1 MVGEPRRVRSLS
13 RLPSRWRSPAPIG
26 CGSCPGRSRRRAL
39 LSIFVDDRVVLM
51 KDRILGLPRTV
62 FFLGLTSFFNDFS
75 SEMVASIFPA
85 FFISVLKTGA
95 ESLGLVE
102 GIADAAS
109 NLIKIYSGR
118 WSDRIER
125 RKIFAVAGYTLSDLT
140 RPFYVLAGSVGAVI
154 GLRLTDR
161 IGKGLRDS
169 PRDAL
174 ISLSTPKEEIGRS
187 FGYHRAMDTLGA
199 IVGPLVAYVIL
210 SYNPMAFNSIF
221 ITAFVIGL
229 LAVASLWLVQDI
241 RQTLQV
247 RHVEAFEGFSR
258 RVYGYLISIFILSIG
273 TLPMAVLLLK
283 TRDLGNSDRLDPA
296 LLCDLK
302 HLVRALFLARGTG
315 GRYLGNGKDHRHRVR
330 VFDTRVSRSR
340 SFLVARGI
348 SRWVSACRHF
358 LGIYRWRAAFA
369 PFGSRR
375 GSIPGNGLRLPE
387 CGGRVR
393 RAHCRCRG
401 RLRVATVQRHDG
413 TPYRS
418 RCHSSWAWRFPVRQH
433 AQRNGSY

>member
-1 MVGEPRRVRSLS
+1 
-13 RLPSRWRSPAPIG
+13 
-26 CGSCPGRSRRRAL
+26 
-39 LSIFVDDRVVLM
+39 M

-75 SEMVASIFPA
+75 SEMVSSIFPA

-118 WSDRIER
+118 WSDRVGR
-125 RKIFAVAGYTLSDLT
+125 RKVFAVAGYTLSDFT

-154 GLRLTDR
+154 SLRLTDR

-210 SYNPMAFNSIF
+210 SYNPMAFNSVF
-221 ITAFVIGL
+221 IVAFIVGL
-229 LAVASLWLVQDI
+229 LAIASLWLVQDI
-241 RQTLQV
+241 RQTVQV
-247 RHVEAFEGFSR
+247 QRVEVFEGFSR
-258 RVYGYLISIFILSIG
+258 RVYGYLIAIFILSIG

-283 TRDLGNSDRLDPA
+283 TRDLGLAIASIPLFYAISNISYALFSWPA
-296 LLCDLK
+296 GRAADAWGTGKIIVIGYGFLILGYLALVASSSLVVLAVGFLLVGIFSAFTDGVQRSHLS
-302 HLVRALFLARGTG
+302 HLVEDQYRGTAYGYLNAAVGFGALIAGIAG
-315 GRYLGNGKDHRHRVR
+315 GYVWQQFSDTMALIAGACVVGLG
-330 VFDTRVSRSR
+330 
-340 SFLVARGI
+340 LVAFMF
-348 SRWVSACRHF
+348 SSMTV
-358 LGIYRWRAAFA
+358 
-369 PFGSRR
+369 
-375 GSIPGNGLRLPE
+375 
-387 CGGRVR
+387 GR
-393 RAHCRCRG
+393 
-401 RLRVATVQRHDG
+401 
-413 TPYRS
+413 
-418 RCHSSWAWRFPVRQH
+418 
-433 AQRNGSY
+433 

>member
-1 MVGEPRRVRSLS
+1 
-13 RLPSRWRSPAPIG
+13 
-26 CGSCPGRSRRRAL
+26 
-39 LSIFVDDRVVLM
+39 M

-62 FFLGLTSFFNDFS
+62 FLLGLTSFFNDFS
-75 SEMVASIFPA
+75 SEMVSSIFPA

-125 RKIFAVAGYTLSDLT
+125 RKVFAVAGYTLSDFT

-199 IVGPLVAYVIL
+199 IVGPLVAYFIL

-221 ITAFVIGL
+221 ITAFSSDFWRLPAYGSCRTSDKL
-229 LAVASLWLVQDI
+229 FRCDASK
-241 RQTLQV
+241 RSP
-247 RHVEAFEGFSR
+247 GFSR
-258 RVYGYLISIFILSIG
+258 RVYGYLVSIFILSIG

-283 TRDLGNSDRLDPA
+283 TRDLSIAIASIPLFYAISNISY
-296 LLCDLK
+296 
-302 HLVRALFLARGTG
+302 ALFSWPA
-315 GRYLGNGKDHRHRVR
+315 GRAADSLGNGKDHRHRLW

-340 SFLVARGI
+340 SFLVVCGI
-348 SRWVSACRHF
+348 SSWVSAYRRV

-375 GSIPGNGLRLPE
+375 GSIPGHGLRLPQ

-393 RAHCRCRG
+393 RAHCRYRG
-401 RLRVATVQRHDG
+401 RLCVATVQRHNGAHCGACVIALGLAVFLYAVAVSAEYITHG
-413 TPYRS
+413 T
-418 RCHSSWAWRFPVRQH
+418 A
-433 AQRNGSY
+433 AD